1 MRRPTLSAWR
11 PRRGE
16 WDREAAAH
24 LWERAGFGPAPGA
37 LERALE
43 QGLEA
48 TQAELLQPAG
58 HATGAV
64 EAARHLLPLQSIDA
78 LAGWWMSLI
87 LADGD
92 PLRERV
98 TLMWHDHFATS
109 QAKVADVRL
118 MHRQNELM
126 RELGLGDFRAL
137 MHALSTDP
145 AMLVWLDG
153 DANKRGEPNENFARE
168 LMELFGLGIGNYS
181 EQDVQ
186 EAARAFTGWGTRGR
200 SFALREGDH
209 DPGTKQ
215 LFGESGR
222 FRGEDAIRLV
232 LEQPA
237 CARHIARR
245 LLKEFVHPTPE
256 SSEVDALAES
266 LVDNDWDIERTLA
279 GLLASELFFSERA
292 RRARMPRPSPLRAR
306 SPPSQRPQGAPAPYH
321 P

>member
-48 TQAELLQPAG
+48 TLAELLQPAG

-78 LAGWWMSLI
+78 LAGWWMGLI

-109 QAKVADVRL
+109 QAKVGDVRL

-215 LFGESGR
+215 LFGERGR

-237 CARHIARR
+237 CARHIAR
-245 LLKEFVHPTPE
+245 LLHA
-256 SSEVDALAES
+256 AL
-266 LVDNDWDIERTLA
+266 
-279 GLLASELFFSERA
+279 
-292 RRARMPRPSPLRAR
+292 
-306 SPPSQRPQGAPAPYH
+306 QRGAIALQGADVREGASHLRGRAPVVLARQLPRGREHAAGPLHLATAPEAAAGSAPRSARPAH
-321 P
+321 PE